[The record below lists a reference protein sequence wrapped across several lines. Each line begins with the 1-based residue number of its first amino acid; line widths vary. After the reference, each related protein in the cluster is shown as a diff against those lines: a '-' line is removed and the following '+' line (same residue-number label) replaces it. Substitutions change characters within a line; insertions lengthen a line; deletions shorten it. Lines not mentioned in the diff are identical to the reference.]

1 MLQLKQVADG
11 KKLGMYLDN
20 TPENREKALLV
31 MGAMLNGD
39 LTEINTLNGVAR
51 MLETHLSYMSEK
63 FEWLERKNAEMSEE
77 IAALRRKFEEF
88 PGGADVLP
96 PKRKPGRPSK
106 GQLTEWE
113 RQYHVILELH
123 EEYVAAKGYD
133 TNDNW
138 AMSCT
143 WRNIYRGYRMLT
155 GYSPREKAKHP
166 SFGSEKPTKLMRYIL
181 DGHGDSLAAYIRE
194 QIASSKQAV
203 TLRLNPLYAA
213 H

>member
-1 MLQLKQVADG
+1 MLNLRQVGNG

-39 LTEINTLNGVAR
+39 LTEINTLNGIAR
-51 MLETHLSYMSEK
+51 TVETHLSYMSEK
-63 FEWLERKNAEMSEE
+63 FEWFERKNAELAEE
-77 IAALRRKFEEF
+77 VSALRKKLEGTPGVVAAL
-88 PGGADVLP
+88 L

-106 GQLTEWE
+106 GQIAEWE
-113 RQYHVILELH
+113 RQYHEILELH
-123 EEYVAAKGYD
+123 EEYVVAKGYD

-181 DGHGDSLAAYIRE
+181 DGHGGSLAEYIRE
-194 QIASSKQAV
+194 QIASPKQTV
-203 TLRLNPLYAA
+203 TLRLNPAFAA